1 MQNTIAVALS
11 RMTGQQRAMDVT
23 ANNIA
28 NASTPGFRAERSVFA
43 DFLVRMPSAG
53 LPQGAATITFVQD
66 RATYRDPE
74 PGPIATTG
82 NPLDIA
88 IGGRGFFLVQTARGQ
103 RMSRAG
109 HFELSADGGIV
120 DSAGNALLDG
130 SGRPLRLQPT
140 DTQITI
146 AADGTITTE
155 NGQAG
160 RVAVVRPENP
170 FSLTPEGG
178 RLFDF
183 EGPPVPIDRP
193 RLVQG
198 ALEGSNVVPTLE
210 LTRMMRDLREFE
222 FTSQMVQTEGERLRA
237 AIEKLTQKR
246 V

>member
-11 RMTGQQRAMDVT
+11 RMTGQQRAMEVT

-88 IGGRGFFLVQTARGQ
+88 IGGQGFFLVQTARGQ
-103 RMSRAG
+103 RMTRAG

-146 AADGTITTE
+146 AGDGTVTTE

-170 FSLTPEGG
+170 FSLAPEGG
-178 RLFDF
+178 RLFTF
-183 EGPPVPIDRP
+183 EGPPVPVDRP

-246 V
+246 G